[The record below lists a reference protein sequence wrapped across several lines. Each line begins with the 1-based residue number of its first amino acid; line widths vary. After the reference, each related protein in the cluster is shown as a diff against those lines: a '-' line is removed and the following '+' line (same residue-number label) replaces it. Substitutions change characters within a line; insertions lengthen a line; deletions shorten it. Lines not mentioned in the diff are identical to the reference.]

1 MSGKSGM
8 RNSGSGI
15 AVRGGAA
22 ARSAAGRTQR
32 VKFGDV
38 VREVKDKIDRADNPY
53 EFYVAGDHM
62 DTEDLKIRRRG
73 RFATDDVG
81 PAFTRVFK
89 SGQILYGSR
98 RTYLKKVC
106 VADFEGITTNTTFV
120 LEGKDENVLLQ
131 RLLPFLMLG
140 DRFTDW
146 SIKHSKGSTNP
157 YVLFGDLADY
167 EFDLPPMDE
176 QKKLAE
182 LLWAAND
189 LKESYKKAITA
200 TNEMLKAKFREMFG
214 DAGDGEDFNAET
226 QSRREGDCRSVSRRG
241 AEARRDDELREIRYL
256 SIGEI
261 GKVYTGSTPSMKVA
275 EYYENKNVPFYK
287 PSDFKYGL
295 TILST
300 PEFYV
305 DNRAESKCRMFNAGA
320 VLVTCIATVGKV
332 GLATCRGTCNQ
343 QINFIDPNE
352 NVDSRYLAFAMTFVG
367 DKMAESA
374 KASVVP
380 IVNKSEFCGYKV
392 PVPPLA
398 LQREFVAIADKAES
412 AKANLKKS
420 IAAIDQVMKGPING

>member
-1 MSGKSGM
+1 MSAECGI

-22 ARSAAGRTQR
+22 ARSAAGAMRR
-32 VKFGDV
+32 VRLGDV
-38 VREVKDKIDRADNPY
+38 AEEVRENWSGPTADVPVVGLEHIEPDEIWLRKWEVNPD
-53 EFYVAGDHM
+53 ENTFSKAFRKGQ
-62 DTEDLKIRRRG
+62 LLFGRRRAYQKKLSLAPSDG
-73 RFATDDVG
+73 ICSGDITVIA
-81 PAFTRVFK
+81 AK
-89 SGQILYGSR
+89 SD
-98 RTYLKKVC
+98 KV
-106 VADFEGITTNTTFV
+106 VPS
-120 LEGKDENVLLQ
+120 
-131 RLLPFLMLG
+131 LLPFLL
-140 DRFTDW
+140 RTDKFFDYA
-146 SIKHSKGSTNP
+146 IQGSAGSLSP
-157 YVLFGDLADY
+157 RVKWAHLAKY
-167 EFDLPPMDE
+167 EFDLPPIDE

-200 TNEMLKAKFREMFG
+200 TDEMLKAKFREMFG
-214 DAGDGEDFNAET
+214 DVGDDS
-226 QSRREGDCRSVSRRG
+226 SRGG

-287 PSDFKYGL
+287 PSDFKCGL

-392 PVPPLA
+392 PVPPLS

-420 IAAIDQVMKGPING
+420 IAAIDQVMKGLINE